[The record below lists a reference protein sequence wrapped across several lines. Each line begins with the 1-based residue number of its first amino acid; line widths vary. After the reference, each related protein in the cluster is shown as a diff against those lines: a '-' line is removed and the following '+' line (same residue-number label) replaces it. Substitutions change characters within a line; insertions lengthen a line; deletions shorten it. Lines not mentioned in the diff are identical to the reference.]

1 MKLSSFIK
9 RLKNALRLQRNNP
22 EKSTLDNGD
31 DVLSEE
37 VTEPDHTDE
46 IPRSK
51 LNRFAWFIYG
61 TFLVIVLGGAG
72 LLVGWV
78 LVSAEKTIEKRTAI
92 TPAVTVDVLADG
104 ETAPK
109 NSSRDKRQLGDQA
122 AEDDSETAIAN
133 QSKETKNT
141 LNNSDALVGII
152 FPHIT
157 EETETGPLP
166 VIAPDGRQ
174 PWLEYSRGFK
184 RADRKPRIALIISN
198 LGLSDTYTKA
208 TLELLPEDITLS
220 FSHVAPRLKSWVR
233 EARQKGHEILLDI
246 PMEPIGFPK
255 NDPGRATLLTSSNE
269 VENLNRLEHIMKQAG
284 GYVGLLGTLGTKFML
299 HSETFLP
306 VLRSIKQRG
315 LIYVDSRSTS
325 RSLGPELAS
334 SIQLP
339 KAFNNVFVDKEPSQ
353 EKIKNKLDE
362 LERIALK
369 RRFAVGI
376 AQPLPITIEI
386 LSQWTKE
393 LKTKQ
398 IALAPITAIVDKQS
412 QR

>member
-22 EKSTLDNGD
+22 EKSTLDDGD

-37 VTEPDHTDE
+37 VTEQNHTDE

-78 LVSAEKTIEKRTAI
+78 LVSAEKTIEKRIAI

-325 RSLGPELAS
+325 RSLGPDLAS

-362 LERIALK
+362 LERIALE

-386 LSQWTKE
+386 LSQWTKG

>member
-1 MKLSSFIK
+1 LKLSSFIK

-61 TFLVIVLGGAG
+61 TFLVVVLGGAG

-78 LVSAEKTIEKRTAI
+78 LVSAEKTIEKRIAI
-92 TPAVTVDVLADG
+92 TPAVTVEVLADG

-109 NSSRDKRQLGDQA
+109 NSSRDKRQLGDQE

-339 KAFNNVFVDKEPSQ
+339 KAFNNVFLDKEPSQ

>member
-37 VTEPDHTDE
+37 VTKPDHTDE

-61 TFLVIVLGGAG
+61 TFLVVVLGGAG

-78 LVSAEKTIEKRTAI
+78 LVSAEKTIEKRIAI
-92 TPAVTVDVLADG
+92 TPAITVEVLADG

-109 NSSRDKRQLGDQA
+109 NSSRDKRQLGDQE

-141 LNNSDALVGII
+141 LKNSDALVGII

>member
-9 RLKNALRLQRNNP
+9 RLKNGLRLQRNNP
-22 EKSTLDNGD
+22 EKSTLDDGD

-37 VTEPDHTDE
+37 VTEQNHTDE

-61 TFLVIVLGGAG
+61 TFLVIFLGGAG

-78 LVSAEKTIEKRTAI
+78 LVSAEKTIEKRIAI
-92 TPAVTVDVLADG
+92 TPAITVDVLADG

-109 NSSRDKRQLGDQA
+109 NSSRDKGQPDDQA
-122 AEDDSETAIAN
+122 TKDNSETATAN
-133 QSKETKNT
+133 QSKEPRNT

-299 HSETFLP
+299 CLLYTSP
-306 VLRSIKQRG
+306 SPRDG
-315 LIYVDSRSTS
+315 LLSRM
-325 RSLGPELAS
+325 PS
-334 SIQLP
+334 S
-339 KAFNNVFVDKEPSQ
+339 A
-353 EKIKNKLDE
+353 
-362 LERIALK
+362 
-369 RRFAVGI
+369 
-376 AQPLPITIEI
+376 
-386 LSQWTKE
+386 
-393 LKTKQ
+393 
-398 IALAPITAIVDKQS
+398 
-412 QR
+412 

>member
-9 RLKNALRLQRNNP
+9 RLKNALRLKRNNP
-22 EKSTLDNGD
+22 EKSTLDDGD

-37 VTEPDHTDE
+37 VTEQNHTDE

-51 LNRFAWFIYG
+51 LKRFAWFIYG
-61 TFLVIVLGGAG
+61 TFLVVVLGGAG
-72 LLVGWV
+72 LVVGWV
-78 LVSAEKTIEKRTAI
+78 LVSAEKTIEKRIAI
-92 TPAVTVDVLADG
+92 TPAVTIDVLADG

-339 KAFNNVFVDKEPSQ
+339 KAFNNVFLDKEPSQ

-386 LSQWTKE
+386 LSQWTKGLE
-393 LKTKQ
+393 TKQ
-398 IALAPITAIVDKQS
+398 ISLAPITAIVDKQS

>member
-1 MKLSSFIK
+1 MKLTSFIK
-9 RLKNALRLQRNNP
+9 RLKNVLRLQRKHQ
-22 EKSTLDNGD
+22 EKSTLQDGD
-31 DVLSEE
+31 DILGEDIIE
-37 VTEPDHTDE
+37 QAQTDE
-46 IPRSK
+46 IPQSK

-61 TFLVIVLGGAG
+61 TFLMIFLGGAG

-78 LVSAEKTIEKRTAI
+78 LVSAEETIENRIAI

-109 NSSRDKRQLGDQA
+109 NSSRDKGQPDDQA
-122 AEDDSETAIAN
+122 TKDNSETATAN
-133 QSKETKNT
+133 QSKEPRNT

-166 VIAPDGRQ
+166 VIAADGRQ

-208 TLELLPEDITLS
+208 ALELLPEDITLS
-220 FSHVAPRLKSWVR
+220 FSHVAPRLKNWVR

-284 GYVGLLGTLGTKFML
+284 GYVGLLGTQGTKFML
-299 HSETFLP
+299 HSETLLP

-325 RSLGPELAS
+325 RSLGPDLAS

-386 LSQWTKE
+386 LRQWTKG

>member
-1 MKLSSFIK
+1 MKLNYLIK
-9 RLKNALRLQRNNP
+9 RLKNVLRLNRNNK
-22 EKSTLDNGD
+22 EKSTLQGGD
-31 DVLSEE
+31 DGLSED
-37 VTEPDHTDE
+37 VIQQDPTDE
-46 IPRSK
+46 ISQSK
-51 LNRFAWFIYG
+51 LNQFAWFIYG
-61 TFLVIVLGGAG
+61 TFVVIFLGGAG
-72 LLVGWV
+72 LIVGWV
-78 LVSAEKTIEKRTAI
+78 MVSAEKTIKGRIEI

-109 NSSRDKRQLGDQA
+109 NSSRDEGQLGGQTT
-122 AEDDSETAIAN
+122 EDNAETATAN
-133 QSKETKNT
+133 LSKKTKNV
-141 LNNSDALVGII
+141 LKNDDALVGII

-166 VIAPDGRQ
+166 VIAADGRQ

-198 LGLSDTYTKA
+198 LGLSETYTKA
-208 TLELLPEDITLS
+208 ALELLPEDITLS
-220 FSHVAPRLKSWVR
+220 FSHVAPRLKTWVR

-306 VLRSIKQRG
+306 VLKSIKQRG

-339 KAFNNVFVDKEPSQ
+339 KAFNNVFVDREPSQ

-376 AQPLPITIEI
+376 AQPFPITIEI
-386 LSQWTKE
+386 LSQWTE
-393 LKTKQ
+393 RLKTKQ
-398 IALAPITAIVDKQS
+398 IALSPITAIVDKQS

>member
-1 MKLSSFIK
+1 MKLTSFIK

-61 TFLVIVLGGAG
+61 TFLMIFLGGAG

-78 LVSAEKTIEKRTAI
+78 LVSAEETIENRIAI

-109 NSSRDKRQLGDQA
+109 NSSRDKGQPDDQA
-122 AEDDSETAIAN
+122 TKDNSETATAN
-133 QSKETKNT
+133 QSKEPRNT

-166 VIAPDGRQ
+166 VIAADGRQ

-198 LGLSDTYTKA
+198 LGLSNTYTKA
-208 TLELLPEDITLS
+208 ALELLPEDITLS
-220 FSHVAPRLKSWVR
+220 FSHVAPRLKNWVR

-362 LERIALK
+362 LERIALE

-386 LSQWTKE
+386 LSQWTKG

>member
-1 MKLSSFIK
+1 MK
-9 RLKNALRLQRNNP
+9 RLKNVLRLNRNNQ
-22 EKSTLDNGD
+22 EESTLQGGD
-31 DVLSEE
+31 DVSSED
-37 VTEPDHTDE
+37 VIQQDHTDE
-46 IPRSK
+46 ISQSK
-51 LNRFAWFIYG
+51 LNQFAWFIYG
-61 TFLVIVLGGAG
+61 TFVVLFLGGAG
-72 LLVGWV
+72 LIVGWV
-78 LVSAEKTIEKRTAI
+78 IVSAEKTIEERIEI

-109 NSSRDKRQLGDQA
+109 NSSRDEGQLGGKTT
-122 AEDDSETAIAN
+122 EDDAETATAN
-133 QSKETKNT
+133 LSKENKNV
-141 LNNSDALVGII
+141 LKNDDALVGII

-166 VIAPDGRQ
+166 VIAADGRQ

-198 LGLSDTYTKA
+198 LGLSETYTKA
-208 TLELLPEDITLS
+208 ALELLPEDITLS
-220 FSHVAPRLKSWVR
+220 FSHVAPRLKTWVR

-306 VLRSIKQRG
+306 VLKSIKQRG

-339 KAFNNVFVDKEPSQ
+339 KAFNNVFVDREPSQ

-376 AQPLPITIEI
+376 AQPFPITIEI
-386 LSQWTKE
+386 LSQWTE
-393 LKTKQ
+393 RLKSKQ

>member
-1 MKLSSFIK
+1 LKLSSFIQ
-9 RLKNALRLQRNNP
+9 RLKNVLKLQRNDQ
-22 EKSTLDNGD
+22 EKSALQRDDSVSSAEAIEHDNT
-31 DVLSEE
+31 V
-37 VTEPDHTDE
+37 E
-46 IPRSK
+46 IPHSK
-51 LNRFAWFIYG
+51 LKRFAWFIYG
-61 TFLVIVLGGAG
+61 TLLVIFLGGAG
-72 LLVGWV
+72 LIVGWV
-78 LVSAEKTIEKRTAI
+78 LVSAENTIEKRIAI

-109 NSSRDKRQLGDQA
+109 NSSREKEHLGDQA
-122 AEDDSETAIAN
+122 TEDASETTTAN
-133 QSKETKNT
+133 LSKEPKSK

-166 VIAPDGRQ
+166 VIAADGRQ

-208 TLELLPEDITLS
+208 ALELLPEDITLS
-220 FSHVAPRLKSWVR
+220 FSHVAPRLKNWVR

-339 KAFNNVFVDKEPSQ
+339 KAFNNVFVDREPSQ

-386 LSQWTKE
+386 LSQWTKR

>member
-78 LVSAEKTIEKRTAI
+78 LVSAEKTIEKRIAI

-109 NSSRDKRQLGDQA
+109 NSSRDKRQLGDQE
-122 AEDDSETAIAN
+122 AEDDSETTIAN

-386 LSQWTKE
+386 LSQWTKG

>member
-109 NSSRDKRQLGDQA
+109 NSSRDKRQLSDQA
-122 AEDDSETAIAN
+122 AENDSETTIAN

-339 KAFNNVFVDKEPSQ
+339 KAFNNVFLDKEPSQ

>member
-1 MKLSSFIK
+1 MKLNSLIK
-9 RLKNALRLQRNNP
+9 RLKDVLSLNRNNK
-22 EKSTLDNGD
+22 EKSTLQDAD
-31 DVLSEE
+31 DALSED
-37 VTEPDHTDE
+37 VIQQDPTDE
-46 IPRSK
+46 ISQSK
-51 LNRFAWFIYG
+51 LNQFAWFIYG
-61 TFLVIVLGGAG
+61 TFLVIFLGGAG
-72 LLVGWV
+72 LIVGWV
-78 LVSAEKTIEKRTAI
+78 IVSAEKTIKERIEI

-109 NSSRDKRQLGDQA
+109 NSSSDKGQLGDQA
-122 AEDDSETAIAN
+122 TEDNAETATAN
-133 QSKETKNT
+133 LSKENKNV
-141 LNNSDALVGII
+141 LKNDDALVGII

-198 LGLSDTYTKA
+198 LGLSETYTKA
-208 TLELLPEDITLS
+208 ALELLPEDITLS
-220 FSHVAPRLKSWVR
+220 FSHVAPRLKTWVR

-306 VLRSIKQRG
+306 VLKSIKQRG

-339 KAFNNVFVDKEPSQ
+339 KAFNNVFVDREPSQ
-353 EKIKNKLDE
+353 EKIKNKLAE

-376 AQPLPITIEI
+376 AQPFPITIEI
-386 LSQWTKE
+386 LSQWTE
-393 LKTKQ
+393 RLKTKQ
-398 IALAPITAIVDKQS
+398 IALTPITAIVDKQS

>member
-9 RLKNALRLQRNNP
+9 RLKNVLRLQRNNP
-22 EKSTLDNGD
+22 EKSTLDDGD

-37 VTEPDHTDE
+37 VTEQNHTDE

-122 AEDDSETAIAN
+122 AEDDSETTIAN

>member
-78 LVSAEKTIEKRTAI
+78 LVSAEKTIEKRIAI

-339 KAFNNVFVDKEPSQ
+339 KAFNNVFLDKEPSQ

>member
-78 LVSAEKTIEKRTAI
+78 LVSAEKTIEKRIAI

-122 AEDDSETAIAN
+122 AEDDSETTIAN

-152 FPHIT
+152 FLNIT

-166 VIAPDGRQ
+166 VIAPDGLQ
-174 PWLEYSRGFK
+174 PCLEYSLGFK

-339 KAFNNVFVDKEPSQ
+339 KAFNNVFLDKEPSQ

-386 LSQWTKE
+386 LSQWTKG

>member
-1 MKLSSFIK
+1 MKLTSLIK
-9 RLKNALRLQRNNP
+9 RLKNALRLKRNSQ
-22 EKSTLDNGD
+22 EKSTLQ
-31 DVLSEE
+31 DVDE
-37 VTEPDHTDE
+37 VLGEDVTKQDHKDE
-46 IPRSK
+46 IPQSK

-61 TFLVIVLGGAG
+61 TFLMIFLGGSG

-78 LVSAEKTIEKRTAI
+78 LVSAEKTIEKRIAI
-92 TPAVTVDVLADG
+92 TPAVTVNVLADG

-109 NSSRDKRQLGDQA
+109 NSSRDKEQPSDQA
-122 AEDDSETAIAN
+122 TERDSETATAS
-133 QSKETKNT
+133 QSKEPKNT
-141 LNNSDALVGII
+141 LNNNDALVGII

-166 VIAPDGRQ
+166 VIAADGRQ

-208 TLELLPEDITLS
+208 ALELLPEDITLS
-220 FSHVAPRLKSWVR
+220 FSHVAPRLKNWVR

-386 LSQWTKE
+386 LSQWTKG

>member
-22 EKSTLDNGD
+22 EKSTLDDGD

-37 VTEPDHTDE
+37 VTEQNITDE

-61 TFLVIVLGGAG
+61 TFLVIILGGAG

-78 LVSAEKTIEKRTAI
+78 LVSAEKTIEKRIAI
-92 TPAVTVDVLADG
+92 TPAVTVGVLADG

>member
-61 TFLVIVLGGAG
+61 TFLVVVLGGAG

-78 LVSAEKTIEKRTAI
+78 LVSAEKTIEKRIAI
-92 TPAVTVDVLADG
+92 TPAITVEVLADG

-109 NSSRDKRQLGDQA
+109 NSSRDKRQLGDQE

-339 KAFNNVFVDKEPSQ
+339 KAFNNVFLDKEPSQ

>member
-1 MKLSSFIK
+1 MKLSSFIQ
-9 RLKNALRLQRNNP
+9 RLKNVLKLHRNDQ
-22 EKSTLDNGD
+22 EKSILQPDEDVSSAEAIEHDNT
-31 DVLSEE
+31 V
-37 VTEPDHTDE
+37 E
-46 IPRSK
+46 IPHSK
-51 LNRFAWFIYG
+51 LNRFALFIYG
-61 TFLVIVLGGAG
+61 TFLVIFLGGAG
-72 LLVGWV
+72 LIVGWV
-78 LVSAEKTIEKRTAI
+78 LVSAENTIEKRIAI

-109 NSSRDKRQLGDQA
+109 NSSRGKEQLGDQA
-122 AEDDSETAIAN
+122 TEDASETTIAHLSN
-133 QSKETKNT
+133 EPKGK

-166 VIAPDGRQ
+166 VIAADGRQ

-184 RADRKPRIALIISN
+184 RADRKPRIALIIKN

-220 FSHVAPRLKSWVR
+220 FSHVAPRLKNWVR

-306 VLRSIKQRG
+306 VLKSIKQRG

-339 KAFNNVFVDKEPSQ
+339 KAFNNVFVDREPSQ

-386 LSQWTKE
+386 LSQWTKR
-393 LKTKQ
+393 LKRKQ

>member
-1 MKLSSFIK
+1 MKLGSFIK
-9 RLKNALRLQRNNP
+9 RLKNILRLHRNDQ
-22 EKSTLDNGD
+22 EKSTVQVD
-31 DVLSEE
+31 DGILSEE
-37 VTEPDHTDE
+37 VIEQGHTDE
-46 IPRSK
+46 IPQSK

-61 TFLVIVLGGAG
+61 TFLVIFLGGAG
-72 LLVGWV
+72 LIVGWV
-78 LVSAEKTIEKRTAI
+78 LVSAEQTIEKRIAI

-109 NSSRDKRQLGDQA
+109 NSSRDKESQGDQST
-122 AEDDSETAIAN
+122 ENNPETATAN
-133 QSKETKNT
+133 LSNETKNS

-166 VIAPDGRQ
+166 VIAADGRQ

-198 LGLSDTYTKA
+198 LGLSETYTKA
-208 TLELLPEDITLS
+208 ALELLPEDITLS
-220 FSHVAPRLKSWVR
+220 FSHVAPRLKNWVR

-306 VLRSIKQRG
+306 VLKSIKQRG

-339 KAFNNVFVDKEPSQ
+339 KAFNNVFLDKEPSQ
-353 EKIKNKLDE
+353 EKIKSKLDE

-376 AQPLPITIEI
+376 AQPFPITIEI
-386 LSQWTKE
+386 LSRWTKR

-398 IALAPITAIVDKQS
+398 IALAPITAVVDKQS

>member
-1 MKLSSFIK
+1 MKLNYLIK
-9 RLKNALRLQRNNP
+9 RLKNVLRLNRNNK
-22 EKSTLDNGD
+22 EKSTLQGGD
-31 DVLSEE
+31 DGLSED
-37 VTEPDHTDE
+37 VIQQDPTDE
-46 IPRSK
+46 ISQSK
-51 LNRFAWFIYG
+51 LNQFAWFIYG
-61 TFLVIVLGGAG
+61 TFVVIFLGGAG
-72 LLVGWV
+72 LIVGWV
-78 LVSAEKTIEKRTAI
+78 MVSAEKTIKERIEI

-109 NSSRDKRQLGDQA
+109 NSSRDEGQLGGQTT
-122 AEDDSETAIAN
+122 EDNAETATAN
-133 QSKETKNT
+133 LSKKTKNV
-141 LNNSDALVGII
+141 LKNDDALVGII

-166 VIAPDGRQ
+166 VIAADGRQ

-198 LGLSDTYTKA
+198 LGLSETYTKA
-208 TLELLPEDITLS
+208 ALELLPEDITLS
-220 FSHVAPRLKSWVR
+220 FSHVAPRLKTWVR

-306 VLRSIKQRG
+306 VLKSIKQRG

-339 KAFNNVFVDKEPSQ
+339 KAFNNVFVDREPSQ

-376 AQPLPITIEI
+376 AQPFPITIEI
-386 LSQWTKE
+386 LSQWTE
-393 LKTKQ
+393 RLKTKQ
-398 IALAPITAIVDKQS
+398 IALSPITAIVDKQS

>member
-22 EKSTLDNGD
+22 EKSTLDDGD

-78 LVSAEKTIEKRTAI
+78 LVSAEKTIEKRIAI

-122 AEDDSETAIAN
+122 AEDDSETTIAN

-208 TLELLPEDITLS
+208 TLDLLPEDITLS

-339 KAFNNVFVDKEPSQ
+339 KAFNNVFLDKEPSQ

>member
-61 TFLVIVLGGAG
+61 TFLVVVLGGAG

-78 LVSAEKTIEKRTAI
+78 LVSAEKTIEKRIAI

-122 AEDDSETAIAN
+122 IEDDSETATAN
-133 QSKETKNT
+133 QSKNPKNT

-386 LSQWTKE
+386 LSQWTKG

>member
-1 MKLSSFIK
+1 MKLSSFKK
-9 RLKNALRLQRNNP
+9 RLKNALRLQRNNQ
-22 EKSTLDNGD
+22 EKSTLQDGD
-31 DVLSEE
+31 DILGEDIIE
-37 VTEPDHTDE
+37 QAQTDE
-46 IPRSK
+46 IPQSK

-61 TFLVIVLGGAG
+61 TFLMIFLGGAG

-78 LVSAEKTIEKRTAI
+78 LVSAEETIENRIAI

-109 NSSRDKRQLGDQA
+109 NSSRDKGQPDDQA
-122 AEDDSETAIAN
+122 TKDNSETATAN
-133 QSKETKNT
+133 QSKEPRNT

-166 VIAPDGRQ
+166 VIAADGRQ

-184 RADRKPRIALIISN
+184 RADRKPRIALIITN

-208 TLELLPEDITLS
+208 ALELLPEDITLS
-220 FSHVAPRLKSWVR
+220 FSHVAPRLKNWVR

-284 GYVGLLGTLGTKFML
+284 GYVGLLGTQGTKFML
-299 HSETFLP
+299 HSETLLP

-353 EKIKNKLDE
+353 EKIKNKLEE

-386 LSQWTKE
+386 LSQWAKG

>member
-1 MKLSSFIK
+1 MKLNSLIK
-9 RLKNALRLQRNNP
+9 RLKDVLSLNRNNK
-22 EKSTLDNGD
+22 EKSTLQDAD
-31 DVLSEE
+31 DALSED
-37 VTEPDHTDE
+37 VIQQDPTDE
-46 IPRSK
+46 ISQSK
-51 LNRFAWFIYG
+51 LNQFAWFIYG
-61 TFLVIVLGGAG
+61 TFLVIFLGGAG
-72 LLVGWV
+72 LIVGWV
-78 LVSAEKTIEKRTAI
+78 IVSAEKTIKERIEI

-109 NSSRDKRQLGDQA
+109 NSSSDKGQLGDQA
-122 AEDDSETAIAN
+122 TEDNAETATAN
-133 QSKETKNT
+133 LSKENKNV
-141 LNNSDALVGII
+141 LKNDDALVGII

-166 VIAPDGRQ
+166 VIAADGRQ

-198 LGLSDTYTKA
+198 LGLSETYTKA
-208 TLELLPEDITLS
+208 ALELLPEDITLS
-220 FSHVAPRLKSWVR
+220 FSHVAPRLKTWVR

-306 VLRSIKQRG
+306 VLKSIKQRG

-339 KAFNNVFVDKEPSQ
+339 KAFNNVFVDREPSQ
-353 EKIKNKLDE
+353 EKIKNKLAE

-376 AQPLPITIEI
+376 AQPFPITIEI
-386 LSQWTKE
+386 LSQWTE
-393 LKTKQ
+393 RLKTKQ

>member
-78 LVSAEKTIEKRTAI
+78 LVSAEKTIEKRIAI

-122 AEDDSETAIAN
+122 AEDDSETTIAN

-339 KAFNNVFVDKEPSQ
+339 KAFNNVFLDKEPSQ

-386 LSQWTKE
+386 LSQWTKG

>member
-1 MKLSSFIK
+1 LKLSSFIK

-78 LVSAEKTIEKRTAI
+78 LVSAEKTIEKRIAI

-109 NSSRDKRQLGDQA
+109 NSSRDKRKLGDQA
-122 AEDDSETAIAN
+122 AEDDSETTIAN

-339 KAFNNVFVDKEPSQ
+339 KAFNNVFLDKEPSQ